1 MTERQNAAIRFWLIL
16 AAIVALGAGGF
27 GIFVAAKQHAHA
39 KVNARA
45 EVAGKMQTVRIPVQ
59 GMICVV
65 CAGNVKKTLESIDGV
80 QEADIDLER
89 REARV
94 RYGAG
99 KVSPAQFV
107 AAINQLGYKA
117 GTPIPEA
124 PR

>member
-1 MTERQNAAIRFWLIL
+1 MTEKRNVAIPFWLIL
-16 AAIVALGAGGF
+16 IAIVALFAGGV
-27 GIFVAAKQHAHA
+27 GIFVMGKQHAHA
-39 KVNARA
+39 NVSAKAVVAREA
-45 EVAGKMQTVRIPVQ
+45 LTVRIPVQ

-65 CAGNVKKTLESIDGV
+65 CAGNVKKTLASIDGV

-94 RYGAG
+94 RYDAG
-99 KVSPAQFV
+99 RVSPARFV

-117 GTPIPEA
+117 GTPVPEA